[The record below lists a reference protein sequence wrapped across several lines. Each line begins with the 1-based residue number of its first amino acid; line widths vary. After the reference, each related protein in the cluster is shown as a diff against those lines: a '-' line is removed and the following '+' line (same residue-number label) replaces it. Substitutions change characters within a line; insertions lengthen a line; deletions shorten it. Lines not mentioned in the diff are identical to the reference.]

1 MNTDI
6 RNSSPKEAIAF
17 ITSIFVITLL
27 SSCTREKGSSVESEV
42 LEVPKNQKCDVVLH
56 DKNAGTIIDD
66 SIDLEVLAQG
76 FEIAE
81 GPLWVA
87 SKKMLLFS
95 DVKGNKIYSW
105 TEEDG
110 LNTFLSPG
118 GHTEIAPYFEGGV
131 LGSNGLALDLQGNLI
146 ICQHGDRRLAKL
158 SLDNVSQEGVST
170 LVDKFEGKRFNS
182 PNDLTVAP
190 NGDIY
195 FTDPPYGFCDIA
207 NSDPSKAE
215 MLFVEDLEEIPF
227 CGIYRYETATGNVS
241 LISDKMEL
249 PNGIAL
255 SPDQKWIYV
264 ASSDM
269 KDPKMW
275 RFSSEDG
282 EGKVFFDGPYSEGD
296 AGWFDGMKMHK
307 SGNIFATGPGGLLVI
322 SPEGKKIATIKLPD
336 SVTNCCFD
344 ENQEYLYVTAF
355 AYIAR
360 FKIKNNL

>member
-1 MNTDI
+1 MYTDI
-6 RNSSPKEAIAF
+6 RNSSPKEATAF
-17 ITSIFVITLL
+17 IASIFVIILL
-27 SSCTREKGSSVESEV
+27 SSCTREKGSPVESEV
-42 LEVPKNQKCDVVLH
+42 LEVPKDQKCDVVLH

-158 SLDNVSQEGVST
+158 SLDNVSQQGVSN

-227 CGIYRYETATGNVS
+227 CGIYRYEAATGNVS

-249 PNGIAL
+249 PTDTYAL
-255 SPDQKWIYV
+255 KACV
-264 ASSDM
+264 ASDIGNACYNWLCNYTACPPNS
-269 KDPKMW
+269 
-275 RFSSEDG
+275 RFIG
-282 EGKVFFDGPYSEGD
+282 QK
-296 AGWFDGMKMHK
+296 
-307 SGNIFATGPGGLLVI
+307 
-322 SPEGKKIATIKLPD
+322 
-336 SVTNCCFD
+336 
-344 ENQEYLYVTAF
+344 
-355 AYIAR
+355 
-360 FKIKNNL
+360 